1 MIINQIDIFI
11 YALMIL
17 SYITFLVVMEDKGN
31 LKSNKTFLYVLCS
44 TGLLLLLET
53 WSWVFNGII
62 GEFYADMNYIGN
74 FLLFVFNFLPTTCW
88 FMYLDEKII
97 GDPNVIKRRK
107 RIYILLNLALVIVV
121 FTNPWTNIM
130 FSIKPG
136 NIYERGMGV
145 YIMGAVNL
153 MLIPLYIVV
162 SRKHKRYIMG
172 NVLQVILTLSILP
185 IVGGVLQIMF
195 YGITL
200 IWPMLS
206 LVAIFAYLLIEREE
220 LLKDNLTELYTRS
233 RLENRLN
240 FKLRHKQAFTIMMI
254 DMDDFKL
261 INDRFGHD
269 GGDEALKTISNLL
282 RYSVKRCDSVYRY
295 GGDEFI
301 VLIEST
307 LEETGNLVVER
318 LNHEV
323 DLLNQSN
330 DRRYD
335 ISMSIGCLFIDSEET
350 RNIFEILSEV
360 DSKMY
365 NEKMKHKSI
374 RKIIN
379 LEENLI

>member
-97 GDPNVIKRRK
+97 GDPNVVKRRK

>member
-97 GDPNVIKRRK
+97 GDPNVVKRRK

-335 ISMSIGCLFIDSEET
+335 MSMSIGCLFIDSEET

>member
-335 ISMSIGCLFIDSEET
+335 MSMSIGCLFIDSEET

-374 RKIIN
+374 KKVIN